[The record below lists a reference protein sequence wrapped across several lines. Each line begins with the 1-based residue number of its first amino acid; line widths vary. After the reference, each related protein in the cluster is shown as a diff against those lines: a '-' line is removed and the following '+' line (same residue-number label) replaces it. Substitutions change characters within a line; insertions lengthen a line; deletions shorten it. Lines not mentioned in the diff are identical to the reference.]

1 MKGLRAMPEFEELVL
16 RPLRWGDASMMQ
28 LGNIYS
34 GALFAWLAA
43 GLEEAA
49 RAGENWAGDEIL
61 LIGYGS
67 GDAAEALPM
76 RVCDGW
82 REAAGRIHFNK
93 ALEPAHDLDR
103 GQYEAL
109 HAGLAVDDLPG
120 PGGFRVERIGT
131 RTGQEFQDEGI
142 EYYAYS
148 A

>member
-1 MKGLRAMPEFEELVL
+1 
-16 RPLRWGDASMMQ
+16 MMQ

-49 RAGENWAGDEIL
+49 RSGENWAGEEIL
-61 LIGYGS
+61 LVGYGS

-82 REAAGRIHFNK
+82 REAAERIHFDR
-93 ALEPAHDLDR
+93 ALEPAYDLGR
-103 GQYEAL
+103 SQYEAL
-109 HAGLAVDDLPG
+109 HAGLAVDDLPE
-120 PGGFRVERIGT
+120 PPGFRVESIGT
-131 RTGQEFQDEGI
+131 RTGQDFQDEGI